1 MRDKNIHF
9 QVELKEKIYKKMMDI
24 CTRKYIFRNTFIRK
38 AIVSNLMFDEDFQK
52 EILSEIGKEENR
64 DFFIT
69 MKLNFE
75 AINKFK
81 KEYEECARFVET
93 YLSKGVEKCYS
104 FSEAQTR
111 KERKENYSV
120 AVSWA
125 LVSPSGE
132 KYLAINLRNF
142 IRNHAD
148 LFGIDGSDDM
158 EVKRVASS
166 FTRLKTNLKKGKISS
181 YHGWTVELPEEQK

>member
-9 QVELKEKIYKKMMDI
+9 QVELKEKIYKKMMDF
-24 CTRKYIFRNTFIRK
+24 CKKNHTYRNTFIRN
-38 AIVSNLMFDEDFQK
+38 AIISKLMFDEDFQK

-93 YLSKGVEKCYS
+93 YLSNGIGRKCYWS
-104 FSEAQTR
+104 AKPKAQ
-111 KERKENYSV
+111 KKSGK
-120 AVSWA
+120 ADWI
-125 LVSPSGE
+125 LVSPSGDR
-132 KYLAINLRNF
+132 LFVNNLRGF
-142 IRNHAD
+142 VRSHPD
-148 LFGIDGSDDM
+148 LFEIDGSDI
-158 EVKRVASS
+158 EVKRVTSGLSA
-166 FTRLKTNLKKGKISS
+166 LKTSLENGKK
-181 YHGWTVELPEEQK
+181 YRYRGWTIELPEEQK